1 MNQSTTMECR
11 PHATPHASLAALGCK
26 LQQLD
31 LFGPIRDQVQIP
43 QKTVRY
49 SPTDKLYAA
58 WIALLAGA
66 EGVVDLNRLVRADPA
81 LQRAFG
87 QPACAEQSTV
97 QDTLDAATATTVTQM
112 EAALATIFRRHSAAY
127 RHPYRER
134 PLLLDIDLTP
144 APCGKQAEGAS
155 KGYFGPQRN
164 HYGRQIGRVV
174 ASEYEELV
182 CERVLAGNTQL
193 NTSLPDLVLAAEAV
207 LHLNRA
213 RRERTIIRIDAGA
226 GSVEDLRWLLARGYQ
241 VLGKDYSSVR
251 ARHQAE
257 QVAEWVADHKVA
269 GREAGWVVS
278 SSPDYGRPVVRVAV
292 RCRKKNGQWSY
303 GLLLTTLTPAQAQA
317 LSGPLPEHGPAG
329 DAALWTYVYSYD
341 GRGGGCETQNKADKQ
356 GLRLTARNKKRLA
369 AQQLV
374 VYLTQLAHNV
384 FIWARAWLAPHAPGI
399 ARYGVKRLVREV
411 LGSSGQVLYGEGGP
425 IQAVILNAADRLAQR
440 LVPAWQALLP
450 PQQLIVC
457 LGEI

>member
-11 PHATPHASLAALGCK
+11 LHATPHASLAALGHK

-49 SPTDKLYAA
+49 APTDKLYDA

-87 QPACAEQSTV
+87 RTACAEQSTV
-97 QDTLDAATATTVTQM
+97 QDTLDAATEDTVIQM

-127 RHPYRER
+127 RHPYRQR
-134 PLLLDIDLTP
+134 PLLLDVDLTP

-174 ASEYEELV
+174 ASAYEEIV

-193 NTSLPDLVLAAEAV
+193 NTSLPELVLAAEAV

-226 GSVEDLRWLLARGYQ
+226 GSVADIAWLLARGYQ
-241 VLGKDYSSVR
+241 VLGKDYSTVR

-257 QVAEWVADHKVA
+257 AVAAWVADPKVA
-269 GREAGWVVS
+269 GREAGWVAS
-278 SSPDYGRPVVRVAV
+278 TTPEYGRPVRRLAV

-303 GLLLTTLTPAQAQA
+303 GLLLTTLTPAQVLA
-317 LSGPLPEHGPAG
+317 LSRQPPERG
-329 DAALWTYVYSYD
+329 DAPDAELWAYVYSYD

-356 GLRLTARNKKRLA
+356 GLHLTARNKKRLT
-369 AQQLV
+369 AQQMV
-374 VYLTQLAHNV
+374 VYLNTLAHNV
-384 FIWARAWLAPHAPGI
+384 LIWARAWLAPHVPGI

-411 LGSSGQVLYGEGGP
+411 LGISGQVLYGPGGP

-440 LVPAWQALLP
+440 LVPAWQALLA
-450 PQQLIVC
+450 PQQLVVC